1 MIHTG
6 KIPTENIQDIQL
18 EVFSYLNTH
27 GYPVDE
33 IVEAYSVT
41 SMKKDPQKDDTG
53 HIVLQ
58 VQTLSKPMG
67 EADAVADR
75 TTEWVC
81 DCKDYQFNKSI
92 DLESRALAEWDSC
105 KHIKE
110 VSKSEK
116 AVADERQSQLG

>member
-6 KIPTENIQDIQL
+6 KIPTENIQDIRL

-33 IVEAYSVT
+33 IVEAHSAV
-41 SMKKDPQKDDTG
+41 SMKKDPRKEDTG
-53 HIVLQ
+53 HIVLKI
-58 VQTLSKPMG
+58 QTLEKPLG
-67 EADAVADR
+67 QADAVADQ

-81 DCKDYQFNKSI
+81 DCKDYKFTRSV
-92 DLESRALAEWDSC
+92 DLESRALAEWEPC

-116 AVADERQSQLG
+116 ARTDERQNQLV